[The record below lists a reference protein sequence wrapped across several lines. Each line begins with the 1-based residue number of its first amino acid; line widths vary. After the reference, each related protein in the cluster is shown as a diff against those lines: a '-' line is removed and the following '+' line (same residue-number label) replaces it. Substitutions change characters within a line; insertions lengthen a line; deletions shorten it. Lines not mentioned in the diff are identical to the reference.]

1 MEREDAMTGV
11 VLRRVSAAVMLAVML
26 IAAIAT
32 GSAAS
37 GTPAPNVELRTSKGP
52 RVRLADFRGKVVL
65 LEIWASWCPDCKV
78 SFPATDRLH
87 REFRHRGVEVIAVNV
102 DEQRKDAEAF
112 LKAHPHELKVMF
124 DPRAKIPEAFGT
136 IGMPTSY
143 VIDPR
148 GMIRYTHEG
157 YDETTDAAY
166 RREIMALLAEWS
178 ESSNRN

>member
-1 MEREDAMTGV
+1 MTVMMVAGAIV
-11 VLRRVSAAVMLAVML
+11 PASAAD
-26 IAAIAT
+26 
-32 GSAAS
+32 
-37 GTPAPNVELRTSKGP
+37 GTPAPNVELRTAKGP

-78 SFPATDRLH
+78 SFPAADRLY
-87 REFRHRGVEVIAVNV
+87 REFKDKGVEVIAVNV
-102 DEQRKDAEAF
+102 DEDRKAAEAF
-112 LKAHPHELKVMF
+112 LKAFPHTLKVMF
-124 DPRAKIPEAFGT
+124 DPRAKIPEAFYT

-148 GMIRYTHEG
+148 GMIRFKHEG

-166 RREIMALLAEWS
+166 RREIALLLDEWR